1 MTLDDVKKY
10 KYISVDVFDT
20 LVFRTV
26 SEPED
31 IFSIVEYEY
40 NRENVSAGIKNFKHH
55 RIMAERRAREKNK
68 DLDVSLEFIY
78 EQLPY
83 SKSICKQL
91 KDLEES
97 VEVKNCVP
105 NVAMVRFIQECN
117 QSGHTIIVTTDMYLP
132 SRCIEKILNK
142 INIEYQHLF
151 VSGEVGKTKKQG
163 ELFEYI
169 LDELTISSED
179 IVHIGDNSV
188 SDIANP
194 GRYGIASLKR
204 IIFPKKEMYFMKN
217 NKYSIGINQME
228 CLISNYSEIHER
240 IETSQNIGYSVLGP
254 AIQEFC
260 RWIHTVKNEESI
272 ETLCFIAREGYII
285 KKCYEQMYP
294 LEMGAVEYIRLNK
307 NLIRTPMLGVIS
319 DISEIYD
326 SFPRTTELTW
336 KEILAAFGISDY
348 AEIKKYIKGKF
359 YFDENGIIERKDLIE
374 HKYDKELILVQEYLK
389 KEINEQTEFLIEYLE
404 KNDLFGKKIAFVN
417 NSINGVMQ
425 KQIENILTIKK
436 KPIEIIGLQFVYSDT
451 CKATL
456 GEKVRG
462 WLTEDKLPRHYV
474 NDFRRNSLLFEHCLF
489 ENSGT
494 ALLFQ
499 KEDGGVSVLC
509 DEIGE
514 EENNWNFISGVQK
527 AILQFISDYQS
538 VGDIPLGS
546 IVIDKL
552 LLFEKKPHL
561 ADLKELSQLYDKD
574 IDGTGQMIDKEIGF
588 SAKILLGGKRIPS
601 SIKWVE
607 GYLTCKNVKYLKIY
621 SAINC
626 IRDNKLDMREWGKY
640 IVYRMTLNLRNKVD
654 KDSIK
659 NKIIRKLNLRI

>member
-254 AIQEFC
+254 VIQEFC

>member
-254 AIQEFC
+254 VIQEFC

-348 AEIKKYIKGKF
+348 AEIMKYIKGKF

>member
-254 AIQEFC
+254 VIQEFC

-348 AEIKKYIKGKF
+348 AEIMKYIKGKF

-640 IVYRMTLNLRNKVD
+640 IVYRMTLNLRNKVY

>member
-1 MTLDDVKKY
+1 M
-10 KYISVDVFDT
+10 
-20 LVFRTV
+20 
-26 SEPED
+26 
-31 IFSIVEYEY
+31 
-40 NRENVSAGIKNFKHH
+40 
-55 RIMAERRAREKNK
+55 
-68 DLDVSLEFIY
+68 
-78 EQLPY
+78 
-83 SKSICKQL
+83 
-91 KDLEES
+91 
-97 VEVKNCVP
+97 
-105 NVAMVRFIQECN
+105 
-117 QSGHTIIVTTDMYLP
+117 
-132 SRCIEKILNK
+132 
-142 INIEYQHLF
+142 
-151 VSGEVGKTKKQG
+151 
-163 ELFEYI
+163 
-169 LDELTISSED
+169 
-179 IVHIGDNSV
+179 
-188 SDIANP
+188 
-194 GRYGIASLKR
+194 
-204 IIFPKKEMYFMKN
+204 
-217 NKYSIGINQME
+217 
-228 CLISNYSEIHER
+228 
-240 IETSQNIGYSVLGP
+240 
-254 AIQEFC
+254 
-260 RWIHTVKNEESI
+260 
-272 ETLCFIAREGYII
+272 
-285 KKCYEQMYP
+285 
-294 LEMGAVEYIRLNK
+294 
-307 NLIRTPMLGVIS
+307 
-319 DISEIYD
+319 
-326 SFPRTTELTW
+326 
-336 KEILAAFGISDY
+336 
-348 AEIKKYIKGKF
+348 
-359 YFDENGIIERKDLIE
+359 
-374 HKYDKELILVQEYLK
+374 
-389 KEINEQTEFLIEYLE
+389 
-404 KNDLFGKKIAFVN
+404 
-417 NSINGVMQ
+417 
-425 KQIENILTIKK
+425 
-436 KPIEIIGLQFVYSDT
+436 
-451 CKATL
+451 
-456 GEKVRG
+456 
-462 WLTEDKLPRHYV
+462 

>member
-254 AIQEFC
+254 VIQEFC

-588 SAKILLGGKRIPS
+588 SVKILLGGKRIPS